1 MAQCGK
7 AKEQQAF
14 GLVWLD
20 KNKRSYF
27 IIAESDSDDR
37 PLGSASLYL
46 VIIYRFTEAN

>member
-7 AKEQQAF
+7 FAKEQQAF

-27 IIAESDSDDR
+27 IVAESDSDDG
-37 PLGSASLYL
+37 PASLYL
-46 VIIYRFTEAN
+46 VIIYRFAEAN